1 MVNPVHVKEPLKGD
15 EKKKKNR
22 IKHTSTNTN
31 NFPSLKGR
39 TIRKVMG
46 GWGGGER
53 GILFEPQEF
62 FSVIKSLV

>member
-15 EKKKKNR
+15 EKTKKNR

>member
-39 TIRKVMG
+39 TIGKVMG
-46 GWGGGER
+46 GGGGR